1 MENPKH
7 PLPILFKNQSW
18 SADTHRD
25 KEWEKLKL
33 KQRRRNLHR
42 RSMSANAASEFDVTD
57 DDIKE
62 LQACFELGFGLD
74 PSNELDPKLKRAFPA
89 LELYAAVNRQL
100 INGRDLSRSSS
111 MDSGYS
117 SSSSSASTRPIVDPS
132 DDPKMVKMRLK
143 RWAQVVAC
151 SVHEAFTHPTIES
164 AE

>member
-1 MENPKH
+1 MENSKH
-7 PLPILFKNQSW
+7 PLPVLFKNQSW

-74 PSNELDPKLKRAFPA
+74 PSDELDPKLKRAFPA
-89 LELYAAVNRQL
+89 LELYAAVNRQF
-100 INGRDLSRSSS
+100 DLSRSSS
-111 MDSGYS
+111 IDSGYS
-117 SSSSSASTRPIVDPS
+117 SSSSSASVRPIVDPS

-151 SVHEAFTHPTIES
+151 SVHEAFTQPTIEYS